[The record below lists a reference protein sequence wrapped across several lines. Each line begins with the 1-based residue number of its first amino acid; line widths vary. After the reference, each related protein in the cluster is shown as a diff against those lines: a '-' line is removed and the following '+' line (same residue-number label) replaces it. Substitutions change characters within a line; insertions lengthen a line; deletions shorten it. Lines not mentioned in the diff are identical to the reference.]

1 MTLLPG
7 KPEPL
12 GATWDGKGTNFTLF
26 SENATG
32 VELCLFDELGQETR
46 LPLIERENH
55 VWHGYLAGIKPG
67 QLYGFRVYGPHE
79 PETGHRFNPA
89 KLLIDPYAKA
99 IAGDITHAPEIFGY
113 PWGDPDEDLAI
124 SYADDAPNI
133 PKSVVVDS
141 SFNWEGD
148 KLLRLPWQDAII
160 YEVHVRGF
168 TQQHPDI
175 PESQRGTYAG
185 LAHPAA
191 IDYLQSLGVTAV
203 ELLPIHHFYLYSGWL
218 GARGL
223 QNYWGYDSL
232 GYFAP
237 YSGYSA
243 SGVMGQQVTEFKQM
257 VKTLH
262 AAGMEVI
269 LDVVYNHT
277 GEGNHFGPTLS
288 LRGIDNAVYYRLKEE
303 NPRYYLGELT
313 GCGNCLNTRHPQVL
327 KLVLDSLRYWVEEM
341 HVDGFRFDE
350 ATALARGEL
359 LEVQVWRGGK
369 QRTVKV
375 LDREFDPLEPFL
387 AAIHQDPVLSQVKLI
402 AEAWDAGDN
411 GYRVGEFPV
420 LWSEWNEPYRDAMR
434 DFWRC
439 EGTTLETFR
448 HRLLG
453 SSDLYS
459 SNGRGTRASIN
470 YVTCHDG
477 FTLADLVS
485 YNDKHNE
492 ANQEDSGAGDNHSWN
507 CGVEGETDD
516 SEVLALRQRQQR
528 NFLTTIFLSQGIPM
542 LLGGDEIGR
551 SQQGNNNP
559 YCQDNVISWFNWNLN
574 TVQTELLHFTRQLIQ
589 FRQQNPAFR
598 QRHWLHQDSG
608 KCHLVWCNP
617 DGSEISEGQWQDG
630 VRAISLLLNAEED
643 VSFFLCFNPQEEAI
657 EFILPGELADRQGQI
672 VIDTAELRWCSESR
686 VHQNHQPIL
695 AIPRSLVV
703 WESQRISNKNGSSEL
718 SMLN

>member
-12 GATWDGKGTNFTLF
+12 GATWDGGGTNFALF

-32 VELCLFDELGQETR
+32 VELCLFDEPGRETR
-46 LPLIERENH
+46 LPLIDRENH
-55 VWHGYLAGIKPG
+55 VWHGYLPDIKPG
-67 QLYGFRVYGPHE
+67 QLYGFRVYGHHE
-79 PETGHRFNPA
+79 PEQGHRFNPA

-99 IAGDITHAPEIFGY
+99 IAGDVIHAPEIFGY

-124 SYADDAPNI
+124 SYADDTLQI
-133 PKSVVVDS
+133 PKSVVVDGA
-141 SFNWEGD
+141 FNWEGD
-148 KLLRLPWQDAII
+148 RLLRLPWQESVI
-160 YEVHVRGF
+160 YEVHVKGF

-175 PESQRGTYAG
+175 PQPLRGTYAG

-191 IDYLQSLGVTAV
+191 IDYLQSLAITAV
-203 ELLPIHHFYLYSGWL
+203 ELLPIHHFYLYSGFL
-218 GARGL
+218 GAKNLR
-223 QNYWGYDSL
+223 NYWGYDSL

-243 SGVMGQQVTEFKQM
+243 SGDVGQQVTEFKQM
-257 VKTLH
+257 VKALH
-262 AAGMEVI
+262 TAGIEVI

-277 GEGNHFGPTLS
+277 GEGNRLGPTLS
-288 LRGIDNAVYYRLKEE
+288 LRGIDNQVYYRLREE

-350 ATALARGEL
+350 ASALARGEL
-359 LEVQVWRGGK
+359 LEVEVWRGGK
-369 QRTVKV
+369 RRTVKV

-387 AAIHQDPVLSQVKLI
+387 AAVHQDPVLSRVKLI

-411 GYRVGEFPV
+411 GYQVGQFPV
-420 LWSEWNEPYRDAMR
+420 LWSEWNELYRDAVR
-434 DFWRC
+434 DFWRGD
-439 EGTTLETFR
+439 GTTLGTFR
-448 HRLLG
+448 DRLLG
-453 SSDLYS
+453 SPDLYS

-485 YNDKHNE
+485 YDEKHNE
-492 ANQEDSGAGDNHSWN
+492 ANQEDSGASNNHSWN

-516 SEVLALRQRQQR
+516 VEVLALRQRQQR
-528 NFLTTIFLSQGIPM
+528 NFLATLFLSQGIPM

-551 SQQGNNNP
+551 SQRGNNNP
-559 YCQDNVISWFNWNLN
+559 YGQDNEISWFNWDLKAENWK
-574 TVQTELLHFTRQLIQ
+574 LLQFTRQLVQ
-589 FRQQNPAFR
+589 FRRQHPTFY
-598 QRHWLHQDSG
+598 QRHWLHQDLEKSG
-608 KCHLVWCNP
+608 LAWFNP
-617 DGSEISEGQWQDG
+617 DGSEVSEAHWQDG
-630 VRAISLLLNAEED
+630 VRAISLLLNGEKDA
-643 VSFFLCFNPQEEAI
+643 SFFLCFNPQEATV
-657 EFILPGELADRQGQI
+657 EFILPEELAGRQGQI
-672 VIDTAELRWCSESR
+672 VIDTAEPCWLEPSR
-686 VHQNHQPIL
+686 IQPASQPIS

-703 WESQRISNKNGSSEL
+703 WQSQ
-718 SMLN
+718 